1 MTEGAIGMT
10 KKVLDRLRDREAL
23 VAVVGQGYVGL
34 VLAVHAAEAG
44 FETIGFELDPD
55 RATALRAG
63 RSYIEDITDERLAS
77 VLRGRYRATDRA
89 AELAGFDVGVIS
101 VPTPLHEGAPDLR
114 AVESAALTLA
124 KTLTP
129 GSLVVLESTTYPG
142 TTEELVRPILEEGSG
157 LVAGRDFLLGY
168 SPERIDPGNRQNT
181 LRSTPKVVSG
191 IDEAST
197 AAVAEFFGAFVD
209 KVVPVSSPAV
219 GELTKLIE
227 NTFRHV
233 NIALVNE
240 LARFAHDLN
249 VDIWEA
255 IDAASTKPFG
265 YMPFRPGPGVG
276 GHCLPVDPTYLS
288 WKVKRQTNEAF
299 RFVELA
305 NDVND
310 HMPLYV
316 VNRAQALLNEH
327 RLPVNGSRIVVL
339 GFAYKPNTSDARETP
354 AKPVVAELL
363 RLGAEV
369 TVVDPLIQARDLGEG
384 PELVGDLAA
393 AALEDADLVIVVTDH
408 DAFDFD
414 EVARRSRL
422 VLDTRNRLRR
432 AEHIVTL

>member
-1 MTEGAIGMT
+1 MEGSGMT
-10 KKVLDRLRDREAL
+10 TMVERLRAREAR

-44 FETIGFELDPD
+44 FETVGFELDAH
-55 RATALRAG
+55 RAASLRAG
-63 RSYIEDITDERLAS
+63 KSYIEDISDERL
-77 VLRGRYRATDRA
+77 RAVTEGGFRPTDDPA
-89 AELAGFDVGVIS
+89 DLDGFDVGVIS

-114 AVESAALTLA
+114 AVEAAALTLGKA
-124 KTLTP
+124 LGR
-129 GSLVVLESTTYPG
+129 GSLVILESTTYPG
-142 TTEELVRPILEEGSG
+142 TTEELVRPVLEQSSG
-157 LVAGRDFLLGY
+157 LVAGEDFLLGY
-168 SPERIDPGNRQNT
+168 SPERIDPGNTANT
-181 LRSTPKVVSG
+181 LKTTPKVVSG
-191 IDEAST
+191 IDQASLEV
-197 AAVAEFFGAFVD
+197 VAEFFKAFVGE
-209 KVVPVSSPAV
+209 VVPVSTTAV

-240 LARFAHDLN
+240 LARFAHDLD

-316 VNRAQALLNEH
+316 VQRIQALLNEH
-327 RLPVNGSRIVVL
+327 ERSVKGSSITVL
-339 GFAYKPNTSDARETP
+339 GLAYKPNTADARETP
-354 AKPVVAELL
+354 AIPIVAELV
-363 RLGAEV
+363 RLGAKV
-369 TVVDPLIQARDLGEG
+369 TVIDPLVRGRDLGAG
-384 PELVGDLAA
+384 VDLVTDPAA
-393 AALEDADLVIVVTDH
+393 QGLEDADLVVLVTDH
-408 DAFDFD
+408 DVFDYHD
-414 EVARRSRL
+414 VVHRGRL
-422 VLDTRNRLRR
+422 ILDTRNRLPR
-432 AEHIVTL
+432 ADHVARL